1 MDDDPPTSSSVGTLR
16 GIPLSLTITPPN
28 IADLTNSRPA
38 SPHSS
43 LPSPSSPSGDSVSS
57 FPSVSSSFLFSS
69 GPATPPQIDVDLTDP
84 QPETEGNELIIPSLT
99 LPSPIRRPT
108 PYGKTI
114 GDVQLLVLSRSDVDA
129 DHFLKVLTD
138 EQCEDYVHVDPWET
152 LDLDH
157 LGLEGTG
164 RHVSI
169 STDWK
174 EYEEKHGIERYEPLR
189 NIHITHLP
197 EYDSHD
203 DVCLLP

>member
-1 MDDDPPTSSSVGTLR
+1 M
-16 GIPLSLTITPPN
+16 
-28 IADLTNSRPA
+28 
-38 SPHSS
+38 
-43 LPSPSSPSGDSVSS
+43 
-57 FPSVSSSFLFSS
+57 
-69 GPATPPQIDVDLTDP
+69 
-84 QPETEGNELIIPSLT
+84 
-99 LPSPIRRPT
+99 
-108 PYGKTI
+108 
-114 GDVQLLVLSRSDVDA
+114 RSMNVRVDA
-129 DHFLKVLTD
+129 DVRLTGTVKVGPLRFGSVNDPSD

-152 LDLDH
+152 LDLAH